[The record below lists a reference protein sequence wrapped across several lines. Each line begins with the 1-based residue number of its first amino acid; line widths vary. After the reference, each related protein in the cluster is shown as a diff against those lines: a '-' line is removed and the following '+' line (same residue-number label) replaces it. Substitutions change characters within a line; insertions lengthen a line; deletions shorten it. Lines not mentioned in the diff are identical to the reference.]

1 MRKLIIGI
9 TVATTLALSPGAAL
23 AQAMVM
29 DVGLEV
35 DTSYMRQRDCP
46 VTLTFHGEIRTSG
59 AGSVTYRI
67 IRSDGSSGPIRSLEF
82 KVSLSFCSTI

>member
-9 TVATTLALSPGAAL
+9 TVATTLALSTGAAL

-35 DTSYMRQRDCP
+35 DTSYMRQHELPGD
-46 VTLTFHGEIRTSG
+46 F
-59 AGSVTYRI
+59 
-67 IRSDGSSGPIRSLEF
+67 D
-82 KVSLSFCSTI
+82 LSRPD